1 MQGLINLLRPRFA
14 GATMCA
20 LKRAFTLCDSSDV
33 TTSAGT
39 VMPAGCGGNLKI
51 SAVLVQLLAPAKPK
65 RRSPTAVGLVVREVD
80 LRREQAAR
88 LRLGRA
94 VGLLC
99 GDLSALT
106 QAQMAYVHNQ
116 PTRPE
121 PGPEPGPE
129 PVKAEPEPLQKMCHA
144 AEWPELVVPSAAAA

>member
-1 MQGLINLLRPRFA
+1 MA
-14 GATMCA
+14 
-20 LKRAFTLCDSSDV
+20 
-33 TTSAGT
+33 
-39 VMPAGCGGNLKI
+39 
-51 SAVLVQLLAPAKPK
+51 
-65 RRSPTAVGLVVREVD
+65 READ

-106 QAQMAYVHNQ
+106 QAQTAYAHNQ

-129 PVKAEPEPLQKMCHA
+129 EPVKAEPEPLQKMCRE
-144 AEWPELVVPSAAAA
+144 AEWPELVVPGAAAA